1 MTVKYV
7 IRSLPRTTPPPPP
20 QGRLG
25 DTGNSFE
32 IYKIKVAETSTFYCP
47 SNVSLFLYC
56 F

>member
-7 IRSLPRTTPPPPP
+7 ICTVPPTTPPPPP
-20 QGRLG
+20 GRLG
-25 DTGNSFE
+25 NTGNSFE

>member
-7 IRSLPRTTPPPPP
+7 ICSLPPTTPPPP
-20 QGRLG
+20 GRLG
-25 DTGNSFE
+25 NTGNSFE